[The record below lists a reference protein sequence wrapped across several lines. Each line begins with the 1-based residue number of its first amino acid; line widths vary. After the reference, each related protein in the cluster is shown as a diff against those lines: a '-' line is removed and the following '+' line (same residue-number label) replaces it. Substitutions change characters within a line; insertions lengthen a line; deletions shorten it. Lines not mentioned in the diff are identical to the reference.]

1 VVAGTLNLNGIKVAV
16 AVPERVKAVAVAV
29 VEPMTTE
36 VASKESSVFQSVRTV
51 DTVEPG
57 FDEVEVGTALG
68 F

>member
-1 VVAGTLNLNGIKVAV
+1 MNLVKVAV
-16 AVPERVKAVAVAV
+16 AVLGRVIAVLVTAVPPIVVEVAVLKTDN
-29 VEPMTTE
+29 EG
-36 VASKESSVFQSVRTV
+36 QSVMVT

>member
-1 VVAGTLNLNGIKVAV
+1 MVAGTLNLNGVKVAV
-16 AVPERVKAVAVAV
+16 AVPVRVKTVLTAV

-36 VASKESSVFQSVRTV
+36 LASKESAEAQSVRTV

>member
-1 VVAGTLNLNGIKVAV
+1 LNFVKVAV
-16 AVPERVKAVAVAV
+16 AVLGRVIAVLVAATPPIV
-29 VEPMTTE
+29 VEADVLKTDNE
-36 VASKESSVFQSVRTV
+36 GQSVRVT

>member
-1 VVAGTLNLNGIKVAV
+1 MLSGTLNLNGVKVAV
-16 AVPERVKAVAVAV
+16 AVPSRVLAVATAV

-36 VASKESSVFQSVRTV
+36 PASKESSVFQSVRTV